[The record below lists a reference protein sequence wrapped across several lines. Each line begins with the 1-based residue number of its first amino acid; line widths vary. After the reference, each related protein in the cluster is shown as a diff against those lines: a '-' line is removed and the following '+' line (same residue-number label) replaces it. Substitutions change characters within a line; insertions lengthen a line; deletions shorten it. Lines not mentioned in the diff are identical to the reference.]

1 MPHLVFLWVVPGVV
15 HDVSALGPF
24 RRDALP
30 PSRASNGTSRGQ
42 CVTRGRVSVVDGV
55 GCLVEYRHS
64 LGRSAILPL
73 PFFVMSRLVAGEITL
88 IVLWRRDRET
98 LNVILKPDVNVLLGF
113 VREDITP
120 QLI

>member
-1 MPHLVFLWVVPGVV
+1 MPNLVRWWIVFGVMHNV
-15 HDVSALGPF
+15 LALGSF
-24 RRDALP
+24 RRDAIP

-42 CVTRGRVSVVDGV
+42 CVTRGRVSVVNGV
-55 GCLVEYRHS
+55 SCLVEYRHR

-98 LNVILKPDVNVLLGF
+98 LDVILKPDVNVLLGF